1 MDNNDKDTLTSFNDI
16 DTIYLQFLMLLKV
29 QRLMLDIVLF
39 SDNNDPW
46 VLQDQRFWFYFQI
59 LKYFQQKGSFAIN
72 YKKQLHFILQK

>member
-1 MDNNDKDTLTSFNDI
+1 
-16 DTIYLQFLMLLKV
+16 
-29 QRLMLDIVLF
+29 MLDIVSF

-72 YKKQLHFILQK
+72 YKK